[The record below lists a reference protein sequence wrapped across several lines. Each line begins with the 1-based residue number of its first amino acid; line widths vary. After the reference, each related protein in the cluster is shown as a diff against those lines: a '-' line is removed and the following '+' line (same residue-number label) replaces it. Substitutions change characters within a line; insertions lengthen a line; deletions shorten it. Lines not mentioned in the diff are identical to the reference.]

1 MFNLNHIRKAVYL
14 KSHSFAVSVVPME
27 IQRNLSEDV
36 NGMQFSIKLSKI
48 SACFTTVLKTSQ
60 PARKPGQFTTEE
72 IRIRNS
78 VVELSLCV
86 SAIKSPGLLLRF
98 FFFPFV
104 LICSVLVFFLK
115 PFLQIYFMTTEKNK
129 TITKNKQK
137 TKKQPTN
144 QPIKSQC
151 PIMGTIDDTEPI
163 YRMHTVCYKLH
174 SIVGVCTL

>member
-1 MFNLNHIRKAVYL
+1 MFSLNHIRKGVYL

-72 IRIRNS
+72 IWIRNS

-104 LICSVLVFFLK
+104 LICSVLVFFLN

-129 TITKNKQK
+129 TITKN
-137 TKKQPTN
+137 KKQPTN

-163 YRMHTVCYKLH
+163 YRMHKVCHKLH

>member
-1 MFNLNHIRKAVYL
+1 MFSLNHIRKGVYL

-72 IRIRNS
+72 IWIRNS

-129 TITKNKQK
+129 TITKTNKK
-137 TKKQPTN
+137 TKNSPPTN
-144 QPIKSQC
+144 Q
-151 PIMGTIDDTEPI
+151 
-163 YRMHTVCYKLH
+163 
-174 SIVGVCTL
+174 

>member
-1 MFNLNHIRKAVYL
+1 MFSLNHIRKGVYL

-72 IRIRNS
+72 IWIRNS

-98 FFFPFV
+98 FFFSFCPYLFCIGIFS
-104 LICSVLVFFLK
+104 LSISSDLL
-115 PFLQIYFMTTEKNK
+115 YDHREKQNHNK
-129 TITKNKQK
+129 KQK
-137 TKKQPTN
+137 TAHQPTN
-144 QPIKSQC
+144 KI
-151 PIMGTIDDTEPI
+151 
-163 YRMHTVCYKLH
+163 TVSYN
-174 SIVGVCTL
+174 GYD